1 MQVFDTNVGAF
12 VEVFTSNTRGLFM
25 QVKSEDESSLVN
37 YYIDRKWTI
46 NTKFSLDVE
55 IFGGIL

>member
-12 VEVFTSNTRGLFM
+12 VEVFTSNSRGLFM

-37 YYIDRKWTI
+37 YYIDRHWTI
-46 NTKFSLDVE
+46 NSKFSLDTQ
-55 IFGGIL
+55 ISGGIL